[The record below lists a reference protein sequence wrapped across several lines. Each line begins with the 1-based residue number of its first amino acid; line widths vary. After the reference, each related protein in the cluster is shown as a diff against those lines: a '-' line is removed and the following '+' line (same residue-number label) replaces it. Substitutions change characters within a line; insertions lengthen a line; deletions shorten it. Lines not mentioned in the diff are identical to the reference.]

1 MGSMAEIVGLDGP
14 AEFFAPTS
22 SDLVDS
28 LIGQYR
34 AMRADIDALHD
45 AVTSKYAGAL
55 SYVLE
60 GNRSQDRY
68 PPSVDSLFCE
78 KGKAMAVANLNAAYW
93 SKALGMTDVLSV
105 MPQKRRDEWNKS
117 ITEMKTPD
125 FEEASVRATIQDLLL
140 SRSRFFAERVDGIF
154 RALSGTHVTNSPMG
168 FGKRMILSYVLSYGS
183 ANHSQSGHINDLR
196 CVIAKFMGRDEPR
209 YSASSAVINAASRN
223 PGQWMPVDAGA
234 LRIRVYNG
242 VGTAHLEVHPDMAW
256 RLNCVLAQL
265 YPMAIPSEFRQKPKK
280 KLKDFV
286 MMGRPLP
293 FAVIEF
299 ISEARR
305 ERNNNVF
312 SFGYSCVS
320 ESKPARAEAGHVLEG
335 IGGVLQKDGSYAFS
349 YDPRPVMDE
358 IITSGCIPDQV
369 SHQYY
374 PTPESVA
381 IAAVE
386 LAEIEPQHRCLE
398 PNAGQG
404 GLADRMP
411 KSTVCVEISA
421 LHCAILQAKGYQT
434 TCEDFLKWSSVRFDR
449 IVMNPP
455 YSEGRWQAH
464 ITHAATMLL
473 PGGRLVAILPASAK
487 GKNVLAGF
495 NLMWS
500 REYSNEFA
508 GTSVSVVILVAESSV
523 A

>member
-1 MGSMAEIVGLDGP
+1 MSDMSEIVGLESPG
-14 AEFFAPTS
+14 EFFAPTS
-22 SDLVDS
+22 SNLVDS

-68 PPSVDSLFCE
+68 PPSVDSLFCD

-183 ANHSQSGHINDLR
+183 ANHSQSGHIN
-196 CVIAKFMGRDEPR
+196 
-209 YSASSAVINAASRN
+209 AASRN

-312 SFGYSCVS
+312 SFGYSCAS
-320 ESKPARAEAGHVLEG
+320 ESKPARAEAGRVLEG
-335 IGGVLQKDGSYAFS
+335 IGGVLQKDGSYAFN

-411 KSTVCVEISA
+411 KSTICVEISA

-464 ITHAATMLL
+464 LAHAATMLL
-473 PGGRLVAILPASAK
+473 PSGRLVAILPASAK
-487 GKNVLAGF
+487 GKNVLPGF
-495 NLMWS
+495 NLTWS

-508 GTSVSVVILVAESSV
+508 GTSVSVVILVAERAVS
-523 A
+523 